1 MRLLDLLEDNLSF
14 RKPDPRL
21 STRLAGFWVSSKLD
35 LLAIDP
41 GVGDVSRRLIAQE
54 PRETPA
60 GIADRFLFDSVY
72 PTPDGSVAV
81 DDLRDVYLDW
91 CARRPRQPLRDEE
104 IAGAIN
110 DIFRRVGLPVID
122 VDGTRM
128 VIGVGLKEQGA
139 AA

>member
-1 MRLLDLLEDNLSF
+1 M
-14 RKPDPRL
+14 
-21 STRLAGFWVSSKLD
+21 
-35 LLAIDP
+35 
-41 GVGDVSRRLIAQE
+41 
-54 PRETPA
+54 
-60 GIADRFLFDSVY
+60 
-72 PTPDGSVAV
+72 

-91 CARRPRQPLRDEE
+91 CARRHREPLPDEE

-139 AA
+139 SG